1 MRGRS
6 TGWRSVLF
14 SLVLATIVAAAA
26 VPASAGGQP
35 GPVTLSTSCSGP
47 GPNGTVAAGQTDT
60 CGVDLTGGTLPAG
73 SAVRITLQGPAF
85 TSVSCSPAGQLAGC
99 SFQISNTMTFHGF
112 IGWETI
118 QFAPDGPSQGG
129 GAPVTQTAEA
139 CTPTCHFVP
148 LRIDGPGAIVG
159 TPYRPRPMPSAPYA
173 YAVCTGPNA
182 DGTVSETQADTCL
195 IYTSGTGAPYI
206 NGDAL
211 TIARVSPADATVPG
225 CGDSPV
231 TDTGARG
238 PGSSTTS
245 CSYRF
250 GGSNPVSGQGV
261 FIGTEIV
268 SIPSTVAPGAAIV
281 EDATFCP
288 APQPAPQPATCGESP
303 ISVTGPGAT
312 VIDEIPPTFTSMPPD
327 MTVDATGP
335 SDTVVQYPAPTA
347 TDNAPGA
354 VSISCSS
361 ASGGMF
367 VVGTT
372 SVACTATDVSGNSA
386 TANFSVTV
394 QNTFD
399 SLCRVTGLEV
409 SNGGV
414 AHSLCVKLEGARD
427 AAASG
432 DSVSADGKLGA
443 YVNEVEAQSGKA
455 LTDQQALHLEGLAQL
470 LMP

>member
-1 MRGRS
+1 
-6 TGWRSVLF
+6 
-14 SLVLATIVAAAA
+14 
-26 VPASAGGQP
+26 
-35 GPVTLSTSCSGP
+35 
-47 GPNGTVAAGQTDT
+47 
-60 CGVDLTGGTLPAG
+60 
-73 SAVRITLQGPAF
+73 
-85 TSVSCSPAGQLAGC
+85 
-99 SFQISNTMTFHGF
+99 
-112 IGWETI
+112 
-118 QFAPDGPSQGG
+118 
-129 GAPVTQTAEA
+129 
-139 CTPTCHFVP
+139 
-148 LRIDGPGAIVG
+148 
-159 TPYRPRPMPSAPYA
+159 MPSAPYA

-182 DGTVSETQADTCL
+182 DGTVSETQTDTCL
-195 IYTSGTGAPYI
+195 IYTSGTGAPYL
-206 NGDAL
+206 NGDAV

-250 GGSNPVSGQGV
+250 GGSNPVSGPGV
-261 FIGTEIV
+261 FIGTEIL
-268 SIPSTVAPGAAIV
+268 SIAGSVMPGEAIV

-288 APQPAPQPATCGESP
+288 APQPAPQPATCSESP

-335 SDTVVQYPAPTA
+335 SDTLVQYQAPTA

-354 VSISCSS
+354 VSVSCSS

-367 VVGTT
+367 IVGTT

-386 TANFSVTV
+386 TATFSVTV

-399 SLCRVTGLEV
+399 SLCRVSSLEV
-409 SNGGV
+409 TNGGV
-414 AHSLCVKLEGARD
+414 AHSLCVKLEGAAD
-427 AAASG
+427 AVSAG
-432 DSVSADGKLGA
+432 DLTSADGKVGA
-443 YVNEVEAQSGKA
+443 YVNEVDAQSGKSV
-455 LTDQQALHLEGLAQL
+455 TDQQAQDLEGLAQL